1 MTTKE
6 FKARPLSDRVVVRP
20 PDEEKVTESGIII
33 PDTAERELPDAG
45 EVVAIGPGWV
55 DRDGNVHPITS
66 VKVGETVYFGRH
78 AGYELE
84 INGETMKIL
93 REMDILLVD

>member
-1 MTTKE
+1 MTTE

-20 PDEEKVTESGIII
+20 PDEEKVTHSGIII

-55 DRDGNVHPITS
+55 DRDGNLHPITDFEI
-66 VKVGETVYFGRH
+66 GDTVYFGKH

-84 INGETMKIL
+84 IHGETMKIL
-93 REMDILLVD
+93 RAMDILLVD